1 MAQPLDLP
9 LDLPIDPLLN
19 FLQILDYLGV
29 AVFAVT
35 GAIVASRK
43 NMDLIAFLF
52 FATMTGIGGGTLR
65 DLILGVPVFWT
76 RSEGYLLVCFTV
88 SVLMWFGAHI
98 VEGWGKPLR
107 WADAVGLAAYCV
119 MGSAKALS
127 VSEMPVVAV
136 LMGVATATF
145 GGILRDVVVGD
156 PSAIVK
162 PELYISAA
170 VIGST
175 VFVILTILGLSL
187 WPAAIIGAAAAFV
200 LRAGAITRGWTL
212 PSYRPPAAR

>member
-1 MAQPLDLP
+1 MDLT

-19 FLQILDYLGV
+19 FLQVLDYLGV

-65 DLILGVPVFWT
+65 DLLLGVPVFWT
-76 RSEGYLLVCFTV
+76 KSEGYLLVCLSV
-88 SVLMWFGAHI
+88 SVLMWFGAHV

-127 VSEMPVVAV
+127 VSDMPVVAV
-136 LMGVATATF
+136 LMGVLTATF
-145 GGILRDVVVGD
+145 GGVLRDVVVGD

-175 VFVILTILGLSL
+175 VFVVLTVLGLAL
-187 WPAAIIGAAAAFV
+187 WPAALLGAAAAFV
-200 LRAGAITRGWTL
+200 LRAGAIARGWTL
-212 PSYRPPAAR
+212 PGYRPPASRT

>member
-1 MAQPLDLP
+1 MDLT

-19 FLQILDYLGV
+19 FLRVLDYLGV

-65 DLILGVPVFWT
+65 DLLLGVPVFWT
-76 RSEGYLLVCFTV
+76 KSEGYLLVCFGV

-98 VEGWGKPLR
+98 VESWGKPLR

-127 VSEMPVVAV
+127 VGDMPVVAV
-136 LMGVATATF
+136 LMGVLTATF
-145 GGILRDVVVGD
+145 GGVLRDVVVGD

-175 VFVILTILGLSL
+175 VFVVLTVLGLAL
-187 WPAAIIGAAAAFV
+187 WPAAIVGAAAAFV
-200 LRAGAITRGWTL
+200 LRAGAIARGWTL
-212 PSYRPPAAR
+212 PGYRPPASSG